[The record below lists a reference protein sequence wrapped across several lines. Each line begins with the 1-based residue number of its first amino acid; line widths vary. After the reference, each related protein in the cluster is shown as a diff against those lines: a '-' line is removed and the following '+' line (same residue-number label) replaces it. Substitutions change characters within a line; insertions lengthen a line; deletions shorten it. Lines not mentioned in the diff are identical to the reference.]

1 MKSNISFP
9 SYGLIPIYVKGFTI
23 FLLFHVFRAIR
34 ILLEKNLAFNSFLSM
49 IFIVD
54 YKFLSKVTIPHDQK
68 KPNFSPKRKKEKLQ
82 KLGKTRSIYLWHKR
96 DQIHKFNG
104 QSFFNSYLK
113 PMMG

>member
-68 KPNFSPKRKKEKLQ
+68 KPQFFSQKKKRKTS
-82 KLGKTRSIYLWHKR
+82 KTRKNKVYL
-96 DQIHKFNG
+96 F
-104 QSFFNSYLK
+104 
-113 PMMG
+113 MA